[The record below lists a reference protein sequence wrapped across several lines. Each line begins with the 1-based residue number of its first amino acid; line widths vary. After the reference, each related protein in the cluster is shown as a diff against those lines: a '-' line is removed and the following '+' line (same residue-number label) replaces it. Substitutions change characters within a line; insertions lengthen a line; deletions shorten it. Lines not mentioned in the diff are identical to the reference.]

1 MEIICYNKGTKERNE
16 QKMFIS
22 FKKERRIYRCTTKR
36 WPRSRQR
43 AVGIRRTNKDEGG
56 YEKR

>member
-22 FKKERRIYRCTTKR
+22 FKKNGEYTDAQL
-36 WPRSRQR
+36 S
-43 AVGIRRTNKDEGG
+43 VGRGVGKGP
-56 YEKR
+56 